1 MSTSHTTLND
11 PSTSQAPDTSPTD
24 SFGQTVRAA
33 RKQKDLTLRDLS
45 DEVDLHFSYLSRIE
59 NDRLPHPPSEE
70 VVRRLSRCLDLNAD
84 RAMVK
89 AGWIP
94 DWLHS
99 YLVSNEAFTVRLMK
113 RIQQDP
119 DSPL

>member
-1 MSTSHTTLND
+1 MSTSHPTSSD
-11 PSTSQAPDTSPTD
+11 PSASQSLDTGCSG

-33 RKQKDLTLRDLS
+33 RKRKDLTLRELS
-45 DEVDLHFSYLSRIE
+45 GEVDLHFSYLSRIE

-70 VVRRLSRCLDLNAD
+70 VVRRLSRRLDLNAD

-94 DWLHS
+94 DWLRS
-99 YLVSNEAFTVRLMK
+99 YLVDNEAFTARLMK

-119 DSPL
+119 DAPL

>member
-1 MSTSHTTLND
+1 
-11 PSTSQAPDTSPTD
+11 
-24 SFGQTVRAA
+24 VRAA